1 MHYSF
6 LKPHFRI
13 NWNSPHFGNTIYL
26 VAFHFFVVFSF
37 GSCSREV
44 QYLVKLAFAPT
55 NECLHKL
62 TEIKRKKNFDNFK
75 HMAQQSA
82 CAVPNECKF
91 YYTLYG
97 FCHGKIH
104 IVNFLCRKS
113 TTHLHVRPFT
123 RIFSFV
129 NRYFFYWQQFQQKNK
144 QTLFLLKFWT
154 LFTETMQYTTCDLI
168 ITKITSDAFE

>member
-123 RIFSFV
+123 RIFIPLWIDIFSIDSNF
-129 NRYFFYWQQFQQKNK
+129 NRKTNRHFFCWN
-144 QTLFLLKFWT
+144 
-154 LFTETMQYTTCDLI
+154 
-168 ITKITSDAFE
+168 FEHCSLRPCSIQHVIW